1 MSSLRSKSADEL
13 AELLDEYG
21 IKHGPVVDSTRG
33 LYEKKLKEA
42 MAKGKPQR
50 PSPDRT
56 YYREEEEEVTYV
68 HRTPVR
74 NESSADS
81 ELYRR
86 PRAEQTEWEFGT
98 EKFDS
103 SSSWPVAGYRG
114 KDFEEKLYSSSSQPA
129 ALYRERDFDEPY
141 TYTPST
147 YRNISLKQTA
157 KSAENL
163 PGEKKS
169 SRLIPLWIQFVV
181 FFLVVAFF
189 FYFVFSNMETTVTDP
204 FQKIE

>member
-114 KDFEEKLYSSSSQPA
+114 KDFEEKLYSSSSRPA

>member
-98 EKFDS
+98 EK
-103 SSSWPVAGYRG
+103 
-114 KDFEEKLYSSSSQPA
+114 LYSSSSQPA